1 MCKVCSL
8 DAESLQVVG
17 IVLKEQSLGQRV
29 RFGTMTQQMCRWQ
42 TLHILTYMQ
51 KLFTMMGTPE

>member
-1 MCKVCSL
+1 MRKVCSL

-17 IVLKEQSLGQRV
+17 IVLKEQSLGQTV
-29 RFGTMTQQMCRWQ
+29 RFGTMTQQRWQ

-51 KLFTMMGTPE
+51 KLFTMMVTPE